1 MQENGQ
7 QNMDFFTKKSY
18 DKSKVLH
25 KGMELLEKKHRYV
38 YLLLIVSALVIIFVV
53 TFVYVRQLNRTILD
67 NIINSISEIAAH
79 DKSAIETYIEICW
92 EDLAEMKE
100 RFESYGCE
108 TVEDIESRM
117 DLECAASSFTHIYL
131 LSEDGTLYTDRCGTD
146 ALGGVDGRAELMPYF
161 ANGEQRVVVRL
172 DEQTAGDGTVKEWI
186 LYGVR
191 LLDYEVDGTKM
202 LAMFGVSDISSI
214 QDKMVIDS
222 YKKDG
227 YSRGHS
233 ALIDMDGNYIVDISK
248 EGYRNKYS
256 NLFDHLSES
265 ISSEMT
271 NAEVAA
277 KLKSRETFAFYH
289 SHAEEEH
296 QELFYFIP
304 FDQEMNLYFI
314 MSLSE
319 SVFTEQSKRLVT
331 MSMVMLVLSMM
342 TVVIMLLIVMKYQNK
357 TLIAAERARSQREF
371 LSNMSHEIR
380 TPLNGLIGMNHLIMA
395 NIGNEGQREQIKE
408 WLRKSQST
416 ANYLLSLV
424 NDVLDMSK
432 LQAGKVD
439 IINEP
444 MLLSSMIDEIAAMQA
459 DNIESRGVE
468 FIVEKEITV
477 PCIEGD
483 VTRTKQILMNIV
495 GNAAKFT
502 PKGKWIRLSVSQ
514 RQTDETH
521 VLTTYR
527 CEDRGI
533 GISREYIG
541 QIFDSFSQERQRHT
555 EGIKGTGLGMAISKL
570 LANAMGGDITVES
583 ELNVGSTFTV
593 TIPSV
598 IVQEI
603 PEYLQERLEGRS
615 AGTDEDVGESRVDSA
630 GRPGKIMVVED
641 VELNA
646 EVLLEILSMEGF
658 ETAHAAN
665 GEEAVK
671 LFQESEP
678 GEFDIILMDMQMP
691 VMDGCTAAAEIRKLA
706 RADAAS
712 VLIYACT
719 ANTFQEDRERAM
731 QSGMND
737 FLTKPIDVSVL
748 LKKMGKT
755 VK

>member
-1 MQENGQ
+1 MAGTEPTGYIAAVPKDLN
-7 QNMDFFTKKSY
+7 
-18 DKSKVLH
+18 
-25 KGMELLEKKHRYV
+25 KGMELVEKKHRYV
-38 YLLLIVSALVIIFVV
+38 YLLLIASALVIIFFV
-53 TFVYVRQLNRTILD
+53 TFIYVGQLNRTILD
-67 NIINSISEIAAH
+67 NIINSISEIAEH
-79 DKSAIETYIEICW
+79 DKSTIKTYIEICW
-92 EDLAEMKE
+92 EDLAEIQE
-100 RFESYGCE
+100 RFVSYGCE
-108 TVEDIESRM
+108 TTEDIESRM
-117 DLECAASSFTHIYL
+117 DLECEASSFTHIYL
-131 LSEDGTLYTDRCGTD
+131 LTEEGALYTDRCGTD
-146 ALGGVDGRAELMPYF
+146 SFGGVDGRRDLLPYF
-161 ANGEQRVVVRL
+161 ANGEQRVVARF
-172 DEQTAGDGTVKEWI
+172 DERIPEDGEVKERI

-191 LLDYEVDGTKM
+191 LQDYEVDGTKM
-202 LAMFGVSDISSI
+202 LAMLGVSDISSI

-227 YSRGHS
+227 RSRGHS
-233 ALIDMDGNYIVDISK
+233 ALVDMDGNYVVDISK

-271 NAEVAA
+271 NEEVAV
-277 KLKSRETFAFYH
+277 KLKNRETFAFYH
-289 SHAEEEH
+289 SHAGEEH

-304 FDQEMNLYFI
+304 LDKEMDLYFI

-319 SVFTEQSKRLVT
+319 SVFTEQSKKFVT
-331 MSMVMLVLSMM
+331 MSMVMLVFSMM
-342 TVVIMLLIVMKYQNK
+342 TVVVMLLIVMKYQTK

-380 TPLNGLIGMNHLIMA
+380 TPLNGLIGMNHLIMG
-395 NIGNEGQREQIKE
+395 NIDNEGQRGQIKE

-439 IINEP
+439 LISEP
-444 MLLSSMIDEIAAMQA
+444 FLVSAMVDEITAMQA
-459 DNIESRGVE
+459 DNIRSRGVE

-483 VTRTKQILMNIV
+483 ATRTKQILMNIV

-514 RQTDETH
+514 KQTDDLH
-521 VLTTYR
+521 VITTYR

-541 QIFDSFSQERQRHT
+541 KIFDSFSQERNRHT

-583 ELNVGSTFTV
+583 ELNEGSTFTV

-598 IVQEI
+598 IMKEI
-603 PEYLQERLEGRS
+603 PEYLQEGMEEAGAGALKMDTGMSEGRP
-615 AGTDEDVGESRVDSA
+615 V
-630 GRPGKIMVVED
+630 KIMVVED

-658 ETAHAAN
+658 ETAHAVN
-665 GEEAVK
+665 GREAVEM
-671 LFQESEP
+671 FCNSDP

-691 VMDGCTAAAEIRKLA
+691 VMDGCTAAAEIRRLE
-706 RADAAS
+706 REDAAS
-712 VLIYACT
+712 VQIYACT

-731 QSGMND
+731 QSGMDD
-737 FLTKPIDVSVL
+737 FLTKPIDVAVL
-748 LKKMGKT
+748 LKKMSRA

>member
-1 MQENGQ
+1 
-7 QNMDFFTKKSY
+7 MDFSTKKEY
-18 DKSKVLH
+18 DESKVIN
-25 KGMELLEKKHRYV
+25 KGMELVEKKHRYV
-38 YLLLIVSALVIIFVV
+38 YLLLVVSALLIIFGV
-53 TFVYVRQLNRTILD
+53 TFTYIRQLNRTILD
-67 NIINSISEIAAH
+67 NIIHSISEIAAH
-79 DKSAIETYIEICW
+79 DKSTIETYIEICW
-92 EDLAEMKE
+92 EDLAEIQE
-100 RFESYGCE
+100 RFVNYGCE
-108 TVEDIESRM
+108 SIEDIESRM
-117 DLECAASSFTHIYL
+117 DLECEASSFTHIYL
-131 LSEDGTLYTDRCGTD
+131 LAKDGTLCMGQCGAED
-146 ALGGVDGRAELMPYF
+146 LGGVSSKEELMSYF
-161 ANGEQRVVVRL
+161 ANGEERVVARF
-172 DEQTAGDGTVKEWI
+172 DEKTAGDGTVKEQI

-191 LLDYEVDGTKM
+191 LQDYEVDGMRM
-202 LAMFGVSDISSI
+202 LAMIGVSDISSI

-227 YSRGHS
+227 HGRGHS
-233 ALIDMDGNYIVDISK
+233 ALIDMEGSYIVDIGK
-248 EGYRNKYS
+248 EGYRNKYN
-256 NLFDHLSES
+256 NLFDHLAEAV
-265 ISSEMT
+265 SSEM
-271 NAEVAA
+271 NNEEVAE

-289 SHAEEEH
+289 SHAGEEH

-304 FDQEMNLYFI
+304 FDEEMNLYFI

-319 SVFTEQSKRLVT
+319 SVFTEQSKTFVT

-357 TLIAAERARSQREF
+357 TLIAAERTRSQREF

-395 NIGNEGQREQIKE
+395 HIDNEGQRGQIRE

-439 IINEP
+439 IIREP
-444 MLLSSMIDEIAAMQA
+444 MLISSMIDEIVAMQA

-468 FIVEKEITV
+468 FIVEKEIKV
-477 PCIEGD
+477 PCIAGD

-502 PKGKWIRLSVSQ
+502 PKGKWIKLSVSQ
-514 RQTDETH
+514 RQTDESH
-521 VLTTYR
+521 VLTTYC

-533 GISREYIG
+533 GISKEYIG
-541 QIFDSFSQERQRHT
+541 QIFDSFSQERHRHS

-570 LANAMGGDITVES
+570 LTNAMGGDITVES

-593 TIPSV
+593 TIPSL
-598 IVQEI
+598 IVKEI
-603 PEYLQERLEGRS
+603 PEYLQEEAEECGDRCQKGDAGAGEEQAGSIGRQ
-615 AGTDEDVGESRVDSA
+615 
-630 GRPGKIMVVED
+630 GKIMVVED
-641 VELNA
+641 VDLNA

-665 GEEAVK
+665 GQEA
-671 LFQESEP
+671 LNMFRESEP
-678 GEFDIILMDMQMP
+678 GEFAIILMDMQMP
-691 VMDGCTAAAEIRKLA
+691 VMDGCTAAAEIRKLT

-719 ANTFQEDRERAM
+719 ANTFQEDRERAI
-731 QSGMND
+731 QSGMDD

-748 LKKMGKT
+748 LKKMGKA
-755 VK
+755 VR